1 MLRDG
6 VQDNAAA
13 FRMLLEQ
20 GFGAGDVSVVDALV
34 SDDCVEHQFGIDP
47 PNREGVKA
55 AIAWLHRLAPDFT
68 TRVEAVCVDGDLV
81 WGRMTSRGT
90 HTGPGL
96 GTPTGRSF
104 EVTVIDVCRFQYGR
118 IVEHWG
124 VADRFAQMHQLGL
137 LPTPAV
143 ASARG

>member
-20 GFGAGDVSVVDALV
+20 GFGAGDVSVVNALV